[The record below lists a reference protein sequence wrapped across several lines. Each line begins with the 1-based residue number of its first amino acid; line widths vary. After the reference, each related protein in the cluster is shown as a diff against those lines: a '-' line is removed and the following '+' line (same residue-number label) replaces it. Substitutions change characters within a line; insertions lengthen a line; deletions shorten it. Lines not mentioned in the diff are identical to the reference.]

1 MKLLS
6 NTKAL
11 MGIVIALMSAIIVT
25 SVIYIT
31 SAPSGIDIPDFSE
44 KTKEDVQTWI
54 SDNEVDSNLV
64 TFSYAY
70 DEDKDQDI
78 VLSQSMAAGEKLT
91 KDNILTI
98 TLSNGPDPGKEF
110 TLPDFSGKDKKE
122 VSKWFTDNK
131 FSTVTYAFSPDE
143 EVEKDIFLKCSAEK
157 GSKVKRSDK
166 ITVTIS
172 TGTDEEEAEEITVPD
187 FSAYTKANI
196 SAWGTTNNVTIM
208 FRTQTSD
215 TIAEGKFISQS
226 VKAGTKV
233 KKGSG
238 ITITLS
244 SGKALSAIDYTGK
257 AKSEAAAWIS
267 KEGLKAVY
275 QEYYS
280 DTVAE
285 GYIIDQTPKSGA
297 IDAGTT
303 ITFQVSLGKVSI
315 TDYTGKTQGEF
326 ENYINTIN
334 AKVNGSKFTVKA
346 ENEESSEKAGTILSQ
361 SAKGETTLGT
371 TITIKV
377 ATAKQINVTSQAGK
391 SLSDFKNYL
400 SGLGLNI
407 GNIAYQYSSS
417 AKDTIVSNDTGT
429 YAQGSSVNCVV
440 SKGEYTWDYSS
451 YIKAGSSWNSL
462 WSASA
467 TARAN
472 GYSVSKADVE
482 SDTYD
487 TGIIV
492 QDCSVNGKSIS
503 CQVSSGKVA
512 TVPDVTGKTK
522 DEAAAILQNA
532 GFQVTPIEGTAAVN
546 GGNKVVSQSPAGGT
560 KTKAGSSVSITY
572 TPDVPMLTLP
582 SIPSYGLY
590 NGQKAE
596 DIAASVTNTFQK
608 AGFTNIKIN
617 YIDSSGDTNS
627 DYLYSIDPKPDGSS
641 VPASTAIT
649 VTIYKGKSN

>member
-25 SVIYIT
+25 SVVYIT
-31 SAPSGIDIPDFSE
+31 STPAGVDIPDFSE
-44 KTKEDVQTWI
+44 KTKEDVQTWMT
-54 SDNEVDSNLV
+54 DDEVDSNLV

-78 VLSQSMAAGEKLT
+78 VLSQSMTTGEKLT
-91 KDNILTI
+91 KENILTI
-98 TLSNGPDPGKEF
+98 TLSNGPDPDKEF
-110 TLPDFSGKDKKE
+110 TLPDFTGKDKKE
-122 VSKWFTDNK
+122 VTKWFTDNR
-131 FSTVTYAFSPDE
+131 FSAVTYAFSPDE
-143 EVEKDIFLKCSAEK
+143 EVNKDIFLKCSAEK
-157 GSKVKRSDK
+157 GSKVRRSDK

-172 TGTDEEEAEEITVPD
+172 TGTSEEEAEEITVPD
-187 FSAYTKANI
+187 FSAYTRANI
-196 SAWGTTNNVTIM
+196 SAWGTTNNVTIQ

-215 TIAEGKFISQS
+215 TLAEGKFISQS

-233 KKGSG
+233 KKGSN

-257 AKSEAAAWIS
+257 AKSEAAAWIA

-285 GYIIDQTPKSGA
+285 GYIISQTPKSGA

-334 AKVNGSKFTVKA
+334 AKVSGSKFTVKA
-346 ENEESSEKAGTILSQ
+346 ENEESSETTGTILSQ
-361 SAKGETTLGT
+361 SATGETGLGT
-371 TITIKV
+371 VITIKV
-377 ATAKQINVTSQAGK
+377 ATAKQISVTSQAGK
-391 SLSDFKNYL
+391 SLSDFKSYL
-400 SGLGLNI
+400 SNLGLNI
-407 GNIAYQYSSS
+407 GNISYQYSNS
-417 AKDTIVSNDTGT
+417 AKDTIISNDTGNYT
-429 YAQGSSVNCVV
+429 QGSSVNCVV
-440 SKGEYTWDYSS
+440 SKGEYTWDYSG

-482 SDTYD
+482 SETYD
-487 TGIIV
+487 SGIIV
-492 QDCSVNGKSIS
+492 QDCSVSGKSIS

-522 DEAAAILQNA
+522 DEATSILQNA
-532 GFQVTPIEGTAAVN
+532 GFQVTPIEGTATVN
-546 GGNKVVSQSPAGGT
+546 GGNKVVSQSPAGST
-560 KTKAGSSVSITY
+560 KTKAGSAVSITY
-572 TPDVPMLTLP
+572 TPDVPMATLP

-596 DIAASVTNTFQK
+596 DIAASVTNTFKK

-617 YIDSSGDTNS
+617 YVDSSGDTNS
-627 DYLYSIDPKPDGSS
+627 DYLDSIDPKPDGSS
-641 VPASTAIT
+641 VPASTVIT

>member
-98 TLSNGPDPGKEF
+98 TLSNGPDPDKEF
-110 TLPDFSGKDKKE
+110 TLPDFTGKDKKE

-131 FSTVTYAFSPDE
+131 FSAVTYAFSPDE

-157 GSKVKRSDK
+157 GAKVKRSDK

-172 TGTDEEEAEEITVPD
+172 TGTSEEEAEEITVPD
-187 FSAYTKANI
+187 FSTYTKANI

-285 GYIIDQTPKSGA
+285 GYIIDQTPKSGT
-297 IDAGTT
+297 IQSGGT
-303 ITFQVSLGKVSI
+303 ITFMVSVGKVSI
-315 TDYTGKTQGEF
+315 EDYTGKTISEF
-326 ENYINTIN
+326 QAYIGKIN
-334 AKVNGSKFTVKA
+334 AGYNNSAKLTIKTTKKA
-346 ENEESSEKAGTILSQ
+346 SDKSSGTILSQ
-361 SAKGETTLGT
+361 STSGT
-371 TITIKV
+371 
-377 ATAKQINVTSQAGK
+377 
-391 SLSDFKNYL
+391 
-400 SGLGLNI
+400 
-407 GNIAYQYSSS
+407 
-417 AKDTIVSNDTGT
+417 
-429 YAQGSSVNCVV
+429 
-440 SKGEYTWDYSS
+440 
-451 YIKAGSSWNSL
+451 
-462 WSASA
+462 
-467 TARAN
+467 
-472 GYSVSKADVE
+472 
-482 SDTYD
+482 
-487 TGIIV
+487 
-492 QDCSVNGKSIS
+492 
-503 CQVSSGKVA
+503 
-512 TVPDVTGKTK
+512 
-522 DEAAAILQNA
+522 
-532 GFQVTPIEGTAAVN
+532 
-546 GGNKVVSQSPAGGT
+546 
-560 KTKAGSSVSITY
+560 VSI
-572 TPDVPMLTLP
+572 
-582 SIPSYGLY
+582 G
-590 NGQKAE
+590 
-596 DIAASVTNTFQK
+596 
-608 AGFTNIKIN
+608 
-617 YIDSSGDTNS
+617 
-627 DYLYSIDPKPDGSS
+627 
-641 VPASTAIT
+641 TAIT
-649 VTIYKGKSN
+649 VEVADDGNITVTGTQYSLPNATKTTKGGVIVGSNIGVDNGTISVANASTTEKGVIEIADDTELAAGTSTSLAVTPAQLHKFAGSFDADHATDGTYVLTATISNGVATYHWEDIGR

>member
-98 TLSNGPDPGKEF
+98 TLSNGPDPDKEF
-110 TLPDFSGKDKKE
+110 TLPDFTGKDKKE

-131 FSTVTYAFSPDE
+131 FSAVTYAFSPDE

-157 GSKVKRSDK
+157 GAKVKRSDK

-172 TGTDEEEAEEITVPD
+172 TGTSEEEAEEITVPD
-187 FSAYTKANI
+187 FSTYTKANI

-285 GYIIDQTPKSGA
+285 GYIIDQTPKSGT
-297 IDAGTT
+297 IQSGGT
-303 ITFQVSLGKVSI
+303 ITFMVSVGKVSI
-315 TDYTGKTQGEF
+315 EDYTGKTISEF
-326 ENYINTIN
+326 QAYIGKIN
-334 AKVNGSKFTVKA
+334 AGYNNSAKLTIKTTKKA
-346 ENEESSEKAGTILSQ
+346 SDKSSGTILSQ
-361 SAKGETTLGT
+361 STSGT
-371 TITIKV
+371 VSIGTAITVEVADDGKSTSTATPVPTAVTIDP
-377 ATAKQINVTSQAGK
+377 ALYQAGK
-391 SLSDFKNYL
+391 SYNDLVNAVSAANKSGGSFNVKTTGTQASDSIKSGNIISCSL
-400 SGLGLNI
+400 SGNTISCIVSSGPAAKPTASASPTTASVPDFTGLTMDQANAKASAA
-407 GNIAYQYSSS
+407 GLKVYQRSSVYDS
-417 AKDTIVSNDTGT
+417 AASGTIVSQKTAAGT
-429 YAQGSSVNCVV
+429 TVALNTTIDVVV
-440 SKGEYTWDYSS
+440 SKGPEPTPTPTPTPTPVSTITMPVITDMEYTM
-451 YIKAGSSWNSL
+451 AMN
-462 WSASA
+462 
-467 TARAN
+467 R
-472 GYSVSKADVE
+472 
-482 SDTYD
+482 TYD
-487 TGIIV
+487 ENVSWII
-492 QDCSVNGKSIS
+492 SKFKG
-503 CQVSSGKVA
+503 
-512 TVPDVTGKTK
+512 
-522 DEAAAILQNA
+522 A
-532 GFQVTPIEGTAAVN
+532 GFNENQLNI
-546 GGNKVVSQSPAGGT
+546 
-560 KTKAGSSVSITY
+560 
-572 TPDVPMLTLP
+572 
-582 SIPSYGLY
+582 
-590 NGQKAE
+590 
-596 DIAASVTNTFQK
+596 QK
-608 AGFTNIKIN
+608 AGTKMTSGESGIESISPDANGQSVKADTVITIVIKDPNSTNN
-617 YIDSSGDTNS
+617 
-627 DYLYSIDPKPDGSS
+627 
-641 VPASTAIT
+641 
-649 VTIYKGKSN
+649 